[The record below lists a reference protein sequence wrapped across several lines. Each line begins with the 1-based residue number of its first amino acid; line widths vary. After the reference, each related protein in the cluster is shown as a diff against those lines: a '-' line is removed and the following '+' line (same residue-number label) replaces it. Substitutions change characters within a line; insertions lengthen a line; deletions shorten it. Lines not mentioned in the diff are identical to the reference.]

1 MNVKYRN
8 DEERRIALNKA
19 TAASHKL
26 NTKVYQIR
34 LSVSKD
40 LEMINWLESHP
51 SKQAI
56 IKKAVRQLMKVSE

>member
-1 MNVKYRN
+1 MKIKYKN

-56 IKKAVRQLMKVSE
+56 IKEAVRKLMKVSD

>member
-1 MNVKYRN
+1 MKIKYKN

-19 TAASHKL
+19 TADSHKL

-34 LSVSKD
+34 LSVRKD

-56 IKKAVRQLMKVSE
+56 IKEAVRKLMKVSD